1 VTVYLQVDVLENKEV
16 IYAVSVHLKGLFL
29 NYTEYFM
36 GDNNEPDEIE
46 NATRNTNAQR

>member
-1 VTVYLQVDVLENKEV
+1 VHVQVDVLENKEV
-16 IYAVSVHLKGLFL
+16 MYAVSVHLKGLFL

-46 NATRNTNAQR
+46 NATRNTNSQR